1 MQHLIELIFRIS
13 KLLDSTRLNLPQHT
27 DTVDFSFNPLADNR
41 FMFHDH
47 ALVEA
52 VKLENPEV
60 HAFFRLLAL
69 CHTVMA
75 EEKKEGEAGGVTQ
88 LEVKESAAVGLIHH
102 SVSCHLSPSF
112 LSALQLSIKSG
123 KRGEREAKN
132 DEL

>member
-1 MQHLIELIFRIS
+1 MAHLPLCLFFTP
-13 KLLDSTRLNLPQHT
+13 LLSLSLSLFLPLSLSQQHT
-27 DTVDFSFNPLADNR
+27 ETVDFSFNPLADPR

-75 EEKKEGEAGGVTQ
+75 EEKKEGDKR
-88 LEVKESAAVGLIHH
+88 LSL
-102 SVSCHLSPSF
+102 SV
-112 LSALQLSIKSG
+112 
-123 KRGEREAKN
+123 
-132 DEL
+132 

>member
-1 MQHLIELIFRIS
+1 MIS
-13 KLLDSTRLNLPQHT
+13 LDYIKFDGTMPGVLFCLSQQHT
-27 DTVDFSFNPLADNR
+27 DTVDFSFNPLADPR

-75 EEKKEGEAGGVTQ
+75 EEKKEGE
-88 LEVKESAAVGLIHH
+88 EGL
-102 SVSCHLSPSF
+102 SVSV
-112 LSALQLSIKSG
+112 
-123 KRGEREAKN
+123 
-132 DEL
+132 

>member
-1 MQHLIELIFRIS
+1 M
-13 KLLDSTRLNLPQHT
+13 
-27 DTVDFSFNPLADNR
+27 DFSFNPLADPR

-75 EEKKEGEAGGVTQ
+75 EEKTEGKEPFSRLKQ
-88 LEVKESAAVGLIHH
+88 GLGIEKD
-102 SVSCHLSPSF
+102 SRSYFSSPPPQASSCIRPS
-112 LSALQLSIKSG
+112 LQM
-123 KRGEREAKN
+123 RE
-132 DEL
+132 LW

>member
-1 MQHLIELIFRIS
+1 MTGFSLEDTIINLIKGGNSDIGVF
-13 KLLDSTRLNLPQHT
+13 LLSLQHT
-27 DTVDFSFNPLADNR
+27 ETVDFSFNPLADPR

-75 EEKKEGEAGGVTQ
+75 EEKKEGQ
-88 LEVKESAAVGLIHH
+88 
-102 SVSCHLSPSF
+102 CF
-112 LSALQLSIKSG
+112 
-123 KRGEREAKN
+123 
-132 DEL
+132 

>member
-1 MQHLIELIFRIS
+1 M
-13 KLLDSTRLNLPQHT
+13 
-27 DTVDFSFNPLADNR
+27 DFSFNPLADPR

-75 EEKKEGEAGGVTQ
+75 EEKKEGEEA
-88 LEVKESAAVGLIHH
+88 
-102 SVSCHLSPSF
+102 SV
-112 LSALQLSIKSG
+112 
-123 KRGEREAKN
+123 
-132 DEL
+132 